1 MPWIL
6 FSGLALYHFHSN
18 TALVNPLSCLQHHS
32 RSPYSLPKKESYP
45 TANSSLYGSQ
55 ILSLKRIKGY
65 LEGWSENRF
74 IFTALDGTFMSAYKL
89 ALELE
94 RASKIVSY
102 PFPSIFLGA
111 VVPIPASLIWWP
123 GLYIIVY

>member
-1 MPWIL
+1 MAPG
-6 FSGLALYHFHSN
+6 F
-18 TALVNPLSCLQHHS
+18 
-32 RSPYSLPKKESYP
+32 
-45 TANSSLYGSQ
+45 
-55 ILSLKRIKGY
+55 LKRIKGY

-123 GLYIIVY
+123 SLGQDYI